1 MSAIN
6 FTIEKT
12 NIPTII
18 KFVSNAVLTRG
29 SHEFNSVD
37 EASSSPLTQKLFEF
51 PFVKKIQISANFI
64 AIEGIDNLN
73 WELVQDDVKD
83 FIQDFIADDLK
94 TSEQQ
99 VMYQNNVLE
108 IYMESTPNPN
118 TMKFA
123 TNRLLAV
130 NDATFLSMDEAEPSL
145 LAQELFNFDFV
156 NEVFISEN
164 YVSVTKSSTKEW
176 DEIQTELRAYI
187 KSFIES
193 GKEILKEN
201 YSNTTS
207 SDVYDFEALDET
219 SKQIVAIL
227 DKYVKPAVASDGGN
241 ILFHSYDNESKVVSV
256 ILQGACN
263 GCPSSTVTLKN
274 GIEQMLKQMI
284 PNKIETV
291 KAING

>member
-1 MSAIN
+1 MSTIH

-12 NIPTII
+12 NIPTIV

-29 SHEFNSVD
+29 TYEFNSTD
-37 EASSSPLTQKLFEF
+37 EAAGSPLTQKLFEF
-51 PFVKKIQISANFI
+51 PFIKKIQISANFI
-64 AIEGIDNLN
+64 AIESIENFD
-73 WELVQDDVKD
+73 WEFVQEEVKD
-83 FIQDFIADDLK
+83 FIKDFIEQDLK
-94 TSEQQ
+94 ESEQQ

-108 IYMESTPNPN
+108 VYMESTPNPN

-130 NDATFLSMDEAEPSL
+130 NDATFTSLAEAEFSL
-145 LAQELFNFDFV
+145 LAQELFGFDYV
-156 NEVFISEN
+156 TEVFFSEN
-164 YVSVTKSSTKEW
+164 YVAVTKNSTKEW
-176 DEIQTELRAYI
+176 DEIQTDLRAFI
-187 KSFIES
+187 KTYIES
-193 GKEILKEN
+193 GQEIMKEN
-201 YSNTTS
+201 YHQNTS
-207 SDVYDFEALDET
+207 SDIYDFDALDDT

-241 ILFHSYDNESKVVSV
+241 IAFHSYDADSKVVSV

-284 PNKIETV
+284 PNKIEMV

>member
-1 MSAIN
+1 MSTIN

-29 SHEFNSVD
+29 SHEFNSTE

-73 WELVQDDVKD
+73 WELVQEDVKD
-83 FIQDFIADDLK
+83 FIQNFIAEDLK

-130 NDATFLSMDEAEPSL
+130 NDATFLTMEEAEPSL
-145 LAQELFNFDFV
+145 LAQELFSFNYV

-164 YVSVTKSSTKEW
+164 YVSVTKSTSKEW

-187 KSFIES
+187 KTFIES

-207 SDVYDFEALDET
+207 SDVYNFEALDET

-284 PNKIETV
+284 PNKIEMV
-291 KAING
+291 KALNG

>member
-1 MSAIN
+1 MSTIH

-12 NIPTII
+12 NIPTIV

-29 SHEFNSVD
+29 TYEFNSTD
-37 EASSSPLTQKLFEF
+37 EAAGSPLTQKLFEF
-51 PFVKKIQISANFI
+51 PFIKKIQISANFI
-64 AIEGIDNLN
+64 AIESIENFD
-73 WELVQDDVKD
+73 WEFVQEEVKD
-83 FIQDFIADDLK
+83 FIKDFIEQDLK
-94 TSEQQ
+94 ESEQQ

-108 IYMESTPNPN
+108 VYMESTPNPN

-130 NDATFLSMDEAEPSL
+130 NDATFTSLAEAEFSL
-145 LAQELFNFDFV
+145 LAQELFGFDYV
-156 NEVFISEN
+156 TEVFFSEN
-164 YVSVTKSSTKEW
+164 YVAVTKNNTKEW
-176 DEIQTELRAYI
+176 DEIQTDLRAFI
-187 KSFIES
+187 KSYIES
-193 GKEILKEN
+193 GQEIIKEN
-201 YSNTTS
+201 YNQNTS
-207 SDVYDFEALDET
+207 SDIYDFDALDDT

-241 ILFHSYDNESKVVSV
+241 IAFHSYDADSKVVSV

-284 PNKIETV
+284 PNKIEMV